1 LFRLEDATTDSLDLL
16 STLAGLE
23 YLGLPSYFVAVS
35 VGITFL
41 QELHLV
47 SGDNGE
53 LLSILRHI
61 NRSNDGCEN
70 ALARG
75 FDLFNGLMVPPTFNG
90 GIGCVA
96 AFEGKTFIGNT
107 EEVLEHVRKLSQALK
122 KAGMNP
128 NEESYDK
135 VRWKCATVREG
146 ALEQAKSAG
155 IEVPPGL

>member
-1 LFRLEDATTDSLDLL
+1 M
-16 STLAGLE
+16 
-23 YLGLPSYFVAVS
+23 S
-35 VGITFL
+35 VRITIL

-53 LLSILRHI
+53 LLSILRYI
-61 NRSNDGCEN
+61 KRSNDEFEN
-70 ALARG
+70 ALTRG

-90 GIGCVA
+90 GIGWVA

-107 EEVLEHVRKLSQALK
+107 QEEVLEHVRKLSQAFR
-122 KAGMNP
+122 KAEMDS

-135 VRWKCATVREG
+135 VRWKWATVREG
-146 ALEQAKSAG
+146 ALERGKAAG